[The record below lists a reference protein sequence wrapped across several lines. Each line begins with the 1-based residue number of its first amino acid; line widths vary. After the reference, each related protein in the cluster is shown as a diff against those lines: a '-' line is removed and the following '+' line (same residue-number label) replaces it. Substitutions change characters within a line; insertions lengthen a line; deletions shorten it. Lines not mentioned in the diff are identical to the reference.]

1 LPYSILSKLLY
12 NNGTWDKFPI
22 LRERGVATSTE
33 HMKPDKP
40 TTSRGRI
47 DRPRLLLVD
56 DHPLFLRG
64 VKLTLEDSGEFE
76 IVGEAS
82 DGQQAINKADQLQPD
97 VILCDINLPGG
108 MNGLEVSR
116 VIKRRQPQTA
126 LIILSVYEDDE
137 QLFNAI
143 RAGAA
148 AYSPKDISPDDLVSI
163 VRRVARGDYIINEN
177 VLSKPV
183 VAKRV
188 LNQFRELATAE
199 NEQEPIF
206 APLTNREVEI
216 LDCIARGN
224 SNKEIARNLSI
235 SDQTVKNHITSILK
249 KLNANDRTQA
259 VITALRHGWIKMS
272 SDINSGGR
280 TSNSY

>member
-1 LPYSILSKLLY
+1 M
-12 NNGTWDKFPI
+12 NADRTGN
-22 LRERGVATSTE
+22 
-33 HMKPDKP
+33 
-40 TTSRGRI
+40 RGRTE
-47 DRPRLLLVD
+47 RPRLLIVD

-64 VKLTLEDSGEFE
+64 LRSTLEDAGEFD
-76 IVGEAS
+76 IVGEAA
-82 DGQQAINKADQLQPD
+82 DGQKAIMLSDQLQPD
-97 VILCDINLPGG
+97 VILIDINLPG

-126 LIILSVYEDDE
+126 IIILSVYEDDE

-148 AYSPKDISPDDLVSI
+148 AYAAKDISPEHLMDM
-163 VRRVARGDYIINEN
+163 VRQVARGNYIINEN
-177 VLSKPV
+177 VLSKPI

-199 NEQEPIF
+199 SDSEPIF

-224 SNKEIARNLSI
+224 PNKEIARNLSI

-259 VITALRHGWIKMS
+259 VIMALRHGWIKMS
-272 SDINSGGR
+272 NDINGTGR
-280 TSNSY
+280 P

>member
-1 LPYSILSKLLY
+1 MLPTQKIFK
-12 NNGTWDKFPI
+12 NH
-22 LRERGVATSTE
+22 RRA
-33 HMKPDKP
+33 
-40 TTSRGRI
+40 
-47 DRPRLLLVD
+47 DRPRLLIVD
-56 DHPLFLRG
+56 DHPLFMRG
-64 VKLTLEDSGEFE
+64 VRLTLEDSGEFE
-76 IVGEAS
+76 IVGEAG
-82 DGQQAINKADQLQPD
+82 DGQKAIQLAEQLLPD
-97 VILCDINLPGG
+97 VILCDINLPG

-126 LIILSVYEDDE
+126 IVVLSVYEDDE

-143 RAGAA
+143 KAGAA
-148 AYSPKDISPDDLVSI
+148 AYSPKDISPERLIDI
-163 VRRVARGDYIINEN
+163 VRQVARGNYIINEN

-183 VAKRV
+183 VARRV
-188 LNQFRELATAE
+188 LNQFRELATNE
-199 NEQEPIF
+199 NENEPIF

-272 SDINSGGR
+272 TDVSGSGR
-280 TSNSY
+280 PAPS

>member
-1 LPYSILSKLLY
+1 
-12 NNGTWDKFPI
+12 
-22 LRERGVATSTE
+22 
-33 HMKPDKP
+33 M
-40 TTSRGRI
+40 
-47 DRPRLLLVD
+47 LVD

-82 DGQQAINKADQLQPD
+82 DGQRAINLSETLLPD
-97 VILCDINLPGG
+97 VILCDINLPG

-126 LIILSVYEDDE
+126 IIIMSVYEDDE
-137 QLFNAI
+137 QLFHAI
-143 RAGAA
+143 KAGAA
-148 AYSPKDISPDDLVSI
+148 AYTAKDISPEYLVDI
-163 VRRVARGDYIINEN
+163 VRQVSMGNYIINEN

-272 SDINSGGR
+272 TDIAGSGGGR
-280 TSNSY
+280 TPTF

>member
-1 LPYSILSKLLY
+1 
-12 NNGTWDKFPI
+12 
-22 LRERGVATSTE
+22 
-33 HMKPDKP
+33 M
-40 TTSRGRI
+40 
-47 DRPRLLLVD
+47 D

-64 VKLTLEDSGEFE
+64 VRLTLEDSGEFD

-82 DGQQAINKADQLQPD
+82 DGQKAITLAEQLLPD

-126 LIILSVYEDDE
+126 IIILSVYEDDE

-148 AYSPKDISPDDLVSI
+148 AYSPKDIGPDDLVAI

-177 VLSKPV
+177 VLSKPI

-272 SDINSGGR
+272 TDISGTGR
-280 TSNSY
+280 SGNY

>member
-1 LPYSILSKLLY
+1 M
-12 NNGTWDKFPI
+12 
-22 LRERGVATSTE
+22 R
-33 HMKPDKP
+33 
-40 TTSRGRI
+40 
-47 DRPRLLLVD
+47 
-56 DHPLFLRG
+56 
-64 VKLTLEDSGEFE
+64 LTLEDSGEFE
-76 IVGEAS
+76 VVGEAA
-82 DGQQAINKADQLQPD
+82 DGQRAITLSEQLQPD
-97 VILCDINLPGG
+97 VILIDINLPG

-126 LIILSVYEDDE
+126 IIILSVYEDDE

-143 RAGAA
+143 KAGAA
-148 AYSPKDISPDDLVSI
+148 AYSAKDISPENLVEM
-163 VRRVARGDYIINEN
+163 VRQVARGNYIINEN
-177 VLSKPV
+177 VLSKPI

-188 LNQFRELATAE
+188 LNQFRELSSAE
-199 NEQEPIF
+199 NENEPIF

-259 VITALRHGWIKMS
+259 VIMALKHGWIRMS
-272 SDINSGGR
+272 SDIQGSGR
-280 TSNSY
+280 P

>member
-1 LPYSILSKLLY
+1 M
-12 NNGTWDKFPI
+12 NGDKVPARPR
-22 LRERGVATSTE
+22 LE
-33 HMKPDKP
+33 
-40 TTSRGRI
+40 
-47 DRPRLLLVD
+47 RPRLLLVD

-64 VKLTLEDSGEFE
+64 VRLTLEDSGEFE
-76 IVGEAS
+76 IVGEAA
-82 DGQQAINKADQLQPD
+82 DGQRAITLAEQTLPD
-97 VILCDINLPGG
+97 VILCDINLPG
-108 MNGLEVSR
+108 MSGLEVSR

-126 LIILSVYEDDE
+126 IIVLSVYEDDE

-148 AYSPKDISPDDLVSI
+148 AYSPKDISPDQLLDI
-163 VRRVARGDYIINEN
+163 VRQVARGNYIINEN

-183 VAKRV
+183 VARRV
-188 LNQFRELATAE
+188 LNQFRELATSE

-272 SDINSGGR
+272 NDIQGAGGR
-280 TSNSY
+280 PN

>member
-1 LPYSILSKLLY
+1 
-12 NNGTWDKFPI
+12 
-22 LRERGVATSTE
+22 
-33 HMKPDKP
+33 MKPDKP

>member
-1 LPYSILSKLLY
+1 MTL
-12 NNGTWDKFPI
+12 
-22 LRERGVATSTE
+22 
-33 HMKPDKP
+33 
-40 TTSRGRI
+40 
-47 DRPRLLLVD
+47 D
-56 DHPLFLRG
+56 D
-64 VKLTLEDSGEFE
+64 SNEFE
-76 IVGEAS
+76 IVGEAT
-82 DGQQAINKADQLQPD
+82 DGQKAITLSEQLLPD
-97 VILCDINLPGG
+97 VILCDINLPG

-126 LIILSVYEDDE
+126 IIVLSVYEDDE
-137 QLFNAI
+137 QLFLAI
-143 RAGAA
+143 KAGAA
-148 AYSPKDISPDDLVSI
+148 AYSSKDIGPDELVDM
-163 VRRVARGDYIINEN
+163 VRQVARGNYIINEN
-177 VLSKPV
+177 VLSKPI

-272 SDINSGGR
+272 NDISSTNGR
-280 TSNSY
+280 A